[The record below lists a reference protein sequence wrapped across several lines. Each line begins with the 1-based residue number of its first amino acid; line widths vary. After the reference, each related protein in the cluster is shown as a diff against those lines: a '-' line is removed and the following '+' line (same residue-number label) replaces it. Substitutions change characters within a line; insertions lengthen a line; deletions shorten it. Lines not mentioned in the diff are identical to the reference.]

1 MPTICRLTDECRLTS
16 LPPELRSLIYRYAVV
31 ADQPLIAFFD
41 CQAKQKPADSAD
53 TKRVSYHYKLLPA
66 RPELASTSRQ
76 LRDEV
81 LPIFYGGNTFIFS
94 LDSMFCNVIGRW
106 VKLAQRAPATS
117 HIRNVVLE
125 FDVKRRALVVRRPRD
140 KLSRFM
146 EPAVIKISI
155 SNDAQAPSFSLAG
168 TLAEDCT
175 CMLSQAWQAFTKFR
189 SNWEAHSNN
198 AVLDFCEHL
207 VGDEVKD
214 WYWRCGR
221 GQERVLCDECG
232 KDRTVINGV
241 GGDMLNDLNQCRL

>member
-1 MPTICRLTDECRLTS
+1 MNVKSSTHLHNTSFEFNSVCARTSKPHIHLQSFHDFAYTTSRVLRAHSMPTICRLTDECRLTS

-125 FDVKRRALVVRRPRD
+125 FDVKRRALVVRRPRE
-140 KLSRFM
+140 S
-146 EPAVIKISI
+146 
-155 SNDAQAPSFSLAG
+155 
-168 TLAEDCT
+168 
-175 CMLSQAWQAFTKFR
+175 
-189 SNWEAHSNN
+189 
-198 AVLDFCEHL
+198 
-207 VGDEVKD
+207 
-214 WYWRCGR
+214 
-221 GQERVLCDECG
+221 
-232 KDRTVINGV
+232 
-241 GGDMLNDLNQCRL
+241 